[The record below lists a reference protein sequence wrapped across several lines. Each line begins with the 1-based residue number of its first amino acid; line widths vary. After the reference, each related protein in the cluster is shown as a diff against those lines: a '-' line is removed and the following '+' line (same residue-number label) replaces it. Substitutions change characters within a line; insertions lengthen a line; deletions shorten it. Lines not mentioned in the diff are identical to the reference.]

1 MSALHQMAIGCAEPD
16 GITSFRG
23 GSKLDF
29 SCHLIKLVLGSSEMS
44 DSDRAAF
51 LP

>member
-1 MSALHQMAIGCAEPD
+1 MAIGRAEPD

-29 SCHLIKLVLGSSEMS
+29 SCHLIKLVLGSEMS